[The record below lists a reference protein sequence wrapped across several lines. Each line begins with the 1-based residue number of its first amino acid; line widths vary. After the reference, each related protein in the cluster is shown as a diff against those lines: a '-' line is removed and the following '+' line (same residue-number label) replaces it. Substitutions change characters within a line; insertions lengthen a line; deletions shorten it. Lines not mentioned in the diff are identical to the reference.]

1 MIIMRDHSPGCGKPT
16 VCGEVNLARGLSL
29 WTLSEFEAIMIHNR
43 SWGGRLEDQSEPM
56 LRRRRTF
63 MTVTSN
69 WDDHWVEHRRAA
81 VGGGNDNWVEHRRR
95 EEVCLRLTLGALA
108 RLRALASAAQEGEAG
123 RRV

>member
-29 WTLSEFEAIMIHNR
+29 WALSEFEAIMIHNR

-56 LRRRRTF
+56 LRRRTF

-69 WDDHWVEHRRAA
+69 WDD
-81 VGGGNDNWVEHRRR
+81 NWVEHRRR
-95 EEVCLRLTLGALA
+95 EDVCLRLTLGALA